1 MIALLRLLL
10 FGFIVLSVIYL
21 LVRIYARSLRR
32 EALEKEFD
40 QGGQPGPRQDFIDR
54 GMARYEVSLRRR
66 LLWLVYI
73 IPMVLM
79 AVTIYLVNYH

>member
-1 MIALLRLLL
+1 MIGLIRLALV
-10 FGFIVLSVIYL
+10 GFIVLTLIYL

-32 EALEKEFD
+32 EALEKRFAR
-40 QGGQPGPRQDFIDR
+40 GGIEGTRDDYIR
-54 GMARYEVSLRRR
+54 KGLAEYEKSLRRR

-73 IPMVLM
+73 IPVAVM